1 MTNHDIELKLKK
13 TVEACT
19 PDVLDKVLAGCEE
32 KQDKVISIQK
42 RRSSFPRWIAVAAA
56 CALFAGVGVFGMMNQ
71 TANRIVST
79 VAFEV
84 NPSIELKL
92 NKKEEVVK
100 VNALNKDAEKILEGM
115 KLEGTDVRTATN
127 AIIGSLLKNGYIDE
141 LANSIL
147 LSVEDDDAAHGEK
160 LQNELA
166 EEINAILK
174 GASINAA
181 ILSQYVKGDD
191 VDDVSKEYQISHGK
205 AALINQIMA
214 VNSAYQFEELAAL
227 SVNELNLILSNSK
240 NNVTGVQATG
250 NASDGAFIGAENAK
264 IAALQHAGVVPGAV
278 LEWDVEMDYEHHRM
292 VYEVEFETANGE
304 YEYDIDAKTGEVV
317 SNHNNVQ
324 APANQGPTNQGSG
337 NTDYDDRND
346 DDDDDDDDWDDDRD
360 DDD

>member
-1 MTNHDIELKLKK
+1 MTNRDIELKLKK
-13 TVEACT
+13 AVEACT
-19 PDVLDKVLAGCEE
+19 PDVLDKVMAGCET
-32 KQDKVISIQK
+32 KQGKVVSIQK
-42 RRSSFPRWIAVAAA
+42 KKSSFPRWIAVAAA
-56 CALFAGVGVFGMMNQ
+56 CALFAGVGVFGMLNQ
-71 TANRIVST
+71 ANDRIVST

-92 NKKEEVVK
+92 NKSEEVVDA
-100 VNALNKDAEKILEGM
+100 NALNKDAEKILEGM

-147 LSVEDDDAAHGEK
+147 LSVEDDDATHGEK
-160 LQNELA
+160 LQTELA

-181 ILSQYVKGDD
+181 VLSQYVKGDD
-191 VDDVSKEYQISHGK
+191 VDAVSKEHHISHGK

-214 VNSAYQFEELAAL
+214 ANSAYRFEELAAL
-227 SVNELNLILSNSK
+227 SVNELNLIISNSK
-240 NNVTGVQATG
+240 NNVTGVQTTGQAT
-250 NASDGAFIGAENAK
+250 DGAFIGTENAK

-292 VYEVEFETANGE
+292 VYEVEFETTNGE

-317 SNHNNVQ
+317 SSQNNVQ
-324 APANQGPTNQGSG
+324 GTVTP
-337 NTDYDDRND
+337 D
-346 DDDDDDDDWDDDRD
+346 DDDDYDDDNDDDYD
-360 DDD
+360 DDYDDDGDD